1 MENDILKGAKVL
13 WVEDDKFLRNMI
25 DQRLAPTGADLVSVT
40 DGAKALETIK
50 SYIPDIIMLDL
61 LMPNVDGFE
70 ILKLVKSD
78 ESLKHIPVLVLSNLG
93 QKEEVDR
100 CKKLGAEDF
109 IIKATIGLDDIIPRI
124 RAVLAKTKAHQ

>member
-78 ESLKHIPVLVLSNLG
+78 DAVKHIPVLVLSNLG
-93 QKEEVDR
+93 QKEEVER

-124 RAVLAKTKAHQ
+124 RTVLAKTKAQ

>member
-78 ESLKHIPVLVLSNLG
+78 ASLKHIPVLVLSNLG
-93 QKEEVDR
+93 QKEEVER

-124 RAVLAKTKAHQ
+124 RAVLAKTKPQQ

>member
-78 ESLKHIPVLVLSNLG
+78 DSVKHIPVLVLSNLG
-93 QKEEVDR
+93 QKEEVER

-124 RAVLAKTKAHQ
+124 RAVLAKTKTHQ

>member
-70 ILKLVKSD
+70 ILKLMKSD
-78 ESLKHIPVLVLSNLG
+78 DSVKHIPVLVLSNLG
-93 QKEEVDR
+93 QKEEVER

-124 RAVLAKTKAHQ
+124 RAVLAKTKTHQ

>member
-78 ESLKHIPVLVLSNLG
+78 ASLKHIPVLVLSNLG
-93 QKEEVDR
+93 QKEEVES

-124 RAVLAKTKAHQ
+124 RAVLAKTKPQQ

>member
-93 QKEEVDR
+93 QKEEVER

>member
-25 DQRLAPTGADLVSVT
+25 DQRLVPTGADLVSVT

-78 ESLKHIPVLVLSNLG
+78 TAIKHIPVLVLSNLG
-93 QKEEVDR
+93 QKEEIER

-124 RAVLAKTKAHQ
+124 RAVLEKTKPKV

>member
-1 MENDILKGAKVL
+1 ML

-70 ILKLVKSD
+70 ILKLMKSD
-78 ESLKHIPVLVLSNLG
+78 DSVKHIPVLVLSNLG
-93 QKEEVDR
+93 QKEEVER

-124 RAVLAKTKAHQ
+124 RAVLAKTKTHQ

>member
-1 MENDILKGAKVL
+1 ML

-78 ESLKHIPVLVLSNLG
+78 DSVKHIPVLVLSNLG
-93 QKEEVDR
+93 QKEEVER

-124 RAVLAKTKAHQ
+124 RAVLAKTKTHQ

>member
-78 ESLKHIPVLVLSNLG
+78 DSVKHIPVLVLSNLG
-93 QKEEVDR
+93 QKEEVER

-124 RAVLAKTKAHQ
+124 RAVLAKTKPQQ